1 MVESKVEKRI
11 IMATTHSI
19 EGKKISKVLGLVQGN
34 TVRAR
39 WFVRDIAARLKA
51 IIGGEIGTYTVLLTR
66 ARNEATERMLEESRK
81 MGADAIVSVR
91 YETNSIVP
99 GTTEILAYGTA
110 VKLE

>member
-1 MVESKVEKRI
+1 
-11 IMATTHSI
+11 MATTHSI

-51 IIGGEIGTYTVLLTR
+51 IIIGGEIGTYTVLLTR